1 VASGW
6 ALPARG
12 VHRNQSDGTGR
23 AVVAFYNECGTGK
36 NWIKEGKDAIKWTR
50 LSCRTF
56 AANAVRLQ
64 LHALAYNLGNFMRTL
79 AMPKVVEPWSLTS
92 LTEKLIKI
100 GAKVVRHELR
110 DVSAEV
116 AVSQLMF
123 RDILMLIARLR
134 APPAPAGEVQGSN
147 ATNNDCRGARHH
159 EGKATSFM
167 RDEAGTRRFRCP
179 RNRSR
184 LGLLAMDAQKPD
196 NGARLSRNPRK
207 NFS

>member
-1 VASGW
+1 
-6 ALPARG
+6 
-12 VHRNQSDGTGR
+12 
-23 AVVAFYNECGTGK
+23 
-36 NWIKEGKDAIKWTR
+36 
-50 LSCRTF
+50 
-56 AANAVRLQ
+56 
-64 LHALAYNLGNFMRTL
+64 
-79 AMPKVVEPWSLTS
+79 MPKALEPWSLTS
-92 LTEKLIKI
+92 LRKKLIKI

-207 NFS
+207 NFFLRVNYLTLLNRFLDDAA